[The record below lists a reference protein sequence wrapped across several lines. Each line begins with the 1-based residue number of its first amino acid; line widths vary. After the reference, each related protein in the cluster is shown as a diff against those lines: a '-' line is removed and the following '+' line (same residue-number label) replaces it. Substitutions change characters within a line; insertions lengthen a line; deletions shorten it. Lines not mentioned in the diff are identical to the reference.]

1 MVSLFPKIKI
11 LKFSMLRSYFVAT
24 YIFASLFFISFWY
37 QFANER
43 KAFIDTNLIQ
53 ILIFFAKKNNI
64 VTMQNI

>member
-1 MVSLFPKIKI
+1 MNLFLFMVSLFPKIKI

-43 KAFIDTNLIQ
+43 KAFIEYKFNTN
-53 ILIFFAKKNNI
+53 
-64 VTMQNI
+64 